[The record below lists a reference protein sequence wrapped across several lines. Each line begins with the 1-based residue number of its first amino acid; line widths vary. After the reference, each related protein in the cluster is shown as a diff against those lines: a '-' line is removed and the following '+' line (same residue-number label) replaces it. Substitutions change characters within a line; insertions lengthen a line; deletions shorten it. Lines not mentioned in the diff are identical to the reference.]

1 MTGPVRTAAALITL
15 LLLAACPEPKK
26 VKGFPDSYAGIGIEL
41 TVKAGKL
48 MVVRTIKGGPSEA
61 AGVTQGD
68 HVASINGQSTEGMSL
83 GQAVSLLRGKP
94 NSQLTL
100 GLERE
105 KKKVLVV
112 LRRRKITKKGK
123 KYAAEK

>member
-1 MTGPVRTAAALITL
+1 MTGPVRNAAVLIALL
-15 LLLAACPEPKK
+15 FLAACPEPKK

-41 TVKAGKL
+41 TIKQAKL

-61 AGVTQGD
+61 AGVKKND
-68 HVASINGQSTEGMSL
+68 HVASINGQPTAGMSL
-83 GQAVSLLRGKP
+83 GEAVTLLRGKP

-105 KKKVLVV
+105 GEKVLVV
-112 LRRRKITKKGK
+112 LRRRKIKKKGK
-123 KYAAEK
+123 TYRAEK